1 MNRLKTLTVNGKTYE
16 VASVKP
22 AASVTLRANSWSGS
36 GTSYSQVVAI
46 SDVTS
51 STKVDLQPTA
61 TQLAEFHHAVLALVA
76 ENDGGTVTVYAIGD
90 KPTKD
95 YTIQITK
102 TEVTGVGKIRGN
114 TVGTS
119 MPRTDFNQTD
129 SSKADYLVGREK
141 IVQTVNGTEPDEN
154 GNVEITIPDSPQ
166 IENQV
171 QVFYMSQSVDYPVSG
186 FVTLSV
192 PKNLLSNG
200 GLGIKTDDI
209 LISTNGTVCK
219 VTTVYSNAVNCNPIG
234 TIGGN
239 SEDQI
244 IATLEAYLAENPI
257 SGETQYLHIKYSDN
271 GERFTGTLDNL
282 VTDLSRWESGYYGKN
297 KVECAYAICLPEFID
312 NSNAFTAYRHS
323 FVREGYTLRVTNYST
338 DELSSFMHHIAY
350 TGNSN
355 RDSTHTGK
363 FLRLSIEAT
372 DTSATYETIIADI
385 EANGFPVVFGPLR
398 DYGEVPGAYVGL
410 LLDSNEEDS
419 LAFRL
424 YTWIKLGGGDVDLSG
439 YAQKSEIP
447 TKVSQL
453 ENDRGYLTEHQSL
466 AEYAKTS
473 DIPTKPEDIG
483 AQPSGNY
490 LTEIPSG
497 YATEEFVK
505 NKIAEAELGG
515 EDVDLSGYA
524 QKSELPTKVSQ
535 LENDSGYLTEHQDIS
550 GKLDASELTMAI
562 NTALAQA
569 KASGEFDGKPGEKGD
584 PGKTPEK
591 GTDYFTDADK
601 NEMVN
606 AVLSALPTWT
616 GGSY

>member
-61 TQLAEFHHAVLALVA
+61 TQLTEFHHAVLALTT

-102 TEVTGVGKIRGN
+102 TEVNGVGKIRGN

-166 IENQV
+166 IEAQTR
-171 QVFYMSQSVDYPVSG
+171 VFHMNGNVDYPASGIVSH
-186 FVTLSV
+186 SV
-192 PKNLLSNG
+192 AKNLLSDG
-200 GLGIKTDDI
+200 GLGVNTGDI

-219 VTTVYSNAVNCNPIG
+219 VTAVSGNNVNYNPIG
-234 TIGGN
+234 TISGN

-244 IATLEAYLAENPI
+244 IAVLEAYLAENPI
-257 SGETQYLHIKYSDN
+257 SGETQYLHIRYSDN

-282 VTDLSRWESGYYGKN
+282 VTDLSRWESGYYGLK
-297 KVECAYAICLPEFID
+297 KEECAYAICLPEFID
-312 NSNAFTAYRHS
+312 NSNAFTAYRYS
-323 FVREGYTLRVTNYST
+323 LVREGYKLRVTNYST
-338 DELSSFMHHIAY
+338 DELSSIMHHISY
-350 TGNSN
+350 SVNSN
-355 RDSTHTGK
+355 RDVTHTGK
-363 FLRLSIEAT
+363 FLRLSIEAA

-385 EANGFPVVFGPLR
+385 EANGFPVVFGPMR

-419 LAFRL
+419 FAFRL
-424 YTWIKLGGGDVDLSG
+424 YTWIKLGGGNVDLS
-439 YAQKSEIP
+439 
-447 TKVSQL
+447 
-453 ENDRGYLTEHQSL
+453 
-466 AEYAKTS
+466 
-473 DIPTKPEDIG
+473 
-483 AQPSGNY
+483 
-490 LTEIPSG
+490 
-497 YATEEFVK
+497 
-505 NKIAEAELGG
+505 
-515 EDVDLSGYA
+515 
-524 QKSELPTKVSQ
+524 
-535 LENDSGYLTEHQDIS
+535 
-550 GKLDASELTMAI
+550 
-562 NTALAQA
+562 
-569 KASGEFDGKPGEKGD
+569 
-584 PGKTPEK
+584 
-591 GTDYFTDADK
+591 DADK

-616 GGSY
+616 EPTVETWVFTLDDGSTVEKAVCIA